1 MFLSHRNLVALFSFS
16 LLGIAELFSWSKE
29 LPVPSCYLIVEATSG
44 MVLESSGEKWLETPL
59 PIGSLIKPFTCLAAI
74 ETDRK
79 LASLVLVCTP
89 TSPSLP
95 CLDGCWFR
103 AGHGSLNM
111 EQALSVSCDRYF
123 RYLAERTSPFH
134 WKNVLKRYGL
144 YEKEEET
151 EILSAMVGTSE
162 KLKAIPVKILCA
174 YLALGTELLYDYQS
188 KPVPGKKLPLQ
199 GPAFLD
205 EEARRIISG
214 GLAGCLSW
222 GTGSNPLSIGE
233 SRLAGKTGTSSFAIK
248 NLKHSLPTCGWFAGY
263 WPEKHP
269 RLGIVVFLLEG
280 RGQDA
285 AIAACHLISEA
296 RKKYLPVKSE

>member
-1 MFLSHRNLVALFSFS
+1 MLLSRRNLAALFSFS
-16 LLGIAELFSWSKE
+16 LLGMAEFFSWSKE
-29 LPVPSCYLIVEATSG
+29 LPVASGYLIVEAPSG
-44 MVLESSGEKWLETPL
+44 MVLEFSGGKWLETPL

-95 CLDGCWFR
+95 CVDGCWFR

-123 RYLAERTSPFH
+123 RYLAERTSPSH

-144 YEKEEET
+144 GEREEGT
-151 EILSAMVGTSE
+151 EVLSAMVGTSE
-162 KLKAIPVKILCA
+162 KLKATLVQILCA
-174 YLALGTELLYDYQS
+174 YLGLGTELLYDNQS
-188 KPVPGKKLPLQ
+188 KPVPGKKLPLK
-199 GPAFLD
+199 GPVFLD
-205 EEARRIISG
+205 QEAKRIISG

-233 SRLAGKTGTSSFAIK
+233 SRLAGKTGTSAFAIK
-248 NLKHSLPTCGWFAGY
+248 NLKHSLPTHGWFAGY

-285 AIAACHLISEA
+285 ARVACHLISAA
-296 RKKYLPVKSE
+296 RKKYLPAETE